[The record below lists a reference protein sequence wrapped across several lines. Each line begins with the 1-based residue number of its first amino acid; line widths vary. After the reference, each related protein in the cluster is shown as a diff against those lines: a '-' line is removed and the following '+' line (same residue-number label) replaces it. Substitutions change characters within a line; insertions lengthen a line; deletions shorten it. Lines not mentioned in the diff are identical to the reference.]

1 MGKAMGEVGKAMG
14 EVSKAKPGVSK
25 AKPAASKAKPAA
37 SKAKP
42 TASKA
47 KPTASK
53 AKPAVAKAKGGGQK
67 RKIVLQ
73 AAPRSGAS
81 LYKKILE
88 LDSNLLNSFEVIWD
102 PNKLPD
108 VGEHLLQDPE
118 TLFVFVTRHPIPTI
132 SSISDGW
139 RDQKNI
145 SNTELPGWWGE
156 KWSYALTSNWQELI
170 GKPLVT
176 IATAQ
181 YQEYLDDLIHE
192 FENVNKKSGRAALS
206 CFEDLL
212 SDPNLEIERICK
224 ILDIDFQGEIP
235 NPLPKPVNSKTPP
248 GSEKVRKNI
257 SEIGSQ
263 GKMILEIQKLE
274 RDFRIGQGLKP
285 AEFKLSSKP
294 LKKEESKPSLGTPFQ
309 SSHSLSLA
317 KILRAAKAS
326 LVITTYKSGQLILVR
341 AERDEPKLTTSFKRF
356 NRPMGVAARGSRLS
370 VGTSDSI
377 INFSHQPG
385 LKSQI
390 DPTNKPDR
398 IYALRS
404 MTRSGDIS
412 IHEMDFDSD
421 GELWFV
427 NTKFSCL
434 SKQQLNFSFNC
445 EWKPEWITELAAEDR
460 CHLNGLAMVDGQPR
474 YVTTLSQT
482 NTPNGWR
489 EHKGSSGT
497 LIDIKTNRVVASN
510 LSMPHSPRWYQNKLW
525 LLESGKGS
533 LVTVDIETGSVETV
547 IELQGFTRGLA
558 FLGPYAFVGLSQ
570 VRETIFKELPL
581 TTSEKERNCGVWA
594 IDLRTREIAGF
605 IKFEG
610 AVQEL
615 FDVQILPNTTWPM
628 FLDGQKETANSFVL
642 DSETLRLVKQ
652 SPPTGA

>member
-1 MGKAMGEVGKAMG
+1 MGKAKPAAT
-14 EVSKAKPGVSK
+14 KAKPLASK

-42 TASKA
+42 A
-47 KPTASK
+47 ASK
-53 AKPAVAKAKGGGQK
+53 AKPAATKAKPAGRK

-88 LDSNLLNSFEVIWD
+88 LDSKLLNSFEIIWD

-108 VGEHLLQDPE
+108 VSEYLLQDPE
-118 TLFVFVTRHPIPTI
+118 TLFIFITRHPIPTI

-145 SNTELPGWWGE
+145 SNTDLPGWWGE
-156 KWSYALTSNWQELI
+156 KWSYALTTNWQELI

-181 YQEYLDDLIHE
+181 YQEYLDDLVYE
-192 FENVNKKSGRAALS
+192 FNKAHQKVGRAALS

-212 SDPNLEIERICK
+212 SDPNLEMKRICK
-224 ILDIDFQGEIP
+224 ILGIDFRGEIP
-235 NPLPKPVNSKTPP
+235 IPLPKPANSSTPP

-257 SEIGSQ
+257 SEIAAQ
-263 GKMILEIQKLE
+263 GKMIQEIQKLE
-274 RDFRIGQGLKP
+274 RDFRAGQGLKP

-294 LKKEESKPSLGTPFQ
+294 LKKEKTQPSSGTPFQ
-309 SSHSLSLA
+309 SSHSLSMA
-317 KILRAAKAS
+317 KILRSAKAS

-341 AERDEPKLTTSFKRF
+341 AEKDEPKLTTSFKRF

-377 INFSHQPG
+377 VNYSHQPG
-385 LKSQI
+385 LKSHI
-390 DPTNKPDR
+390 DPTNNPDR

-404 MTRSGDIS
+404 MTHSGDIS
-412 IHEMDFDSD
+412 IHEMDFDAD
-421 GELWFV
+421 GELWFI

-533 LVTVDIETGSVETV
+533 LATVDIESGSVETV

-581 TTSEKERNCGVWA
+581 TASEKERNCGVWA
-594 IDLRTREIAGF
+594 IDLRTREVAGF

-628 FLDGQKETANSFVL
+628 FLDGPKETANSFVL
-642 DSETLRLVKQ
+642 DSKTLRMVKQ
-652 SPPTGA
+652 GPPSSA

>member
-1 MGKAMGEVGKAMG
+1 MLTVVVHHDLIAPFYVLAQIPNFGYCRNMGKAIG
-14 EVSKAKPGVSK
+14 EVSKAKSSVTK
-25 AKPAASKAKPAA
+25 AKSSVTKAK
-37 SKAKP
+37 SE
-42 TASKA
+42 SR
-47 KPTASK
+47 
-53 AKPAVAKAKGGGQK
+53 K

-88 LDSNLLNSFEVIWD
+88 LDSDLLNSFEVIWD

-108 VGEHLLQDPE
+108 VKEHLMQDPE
-118 TLFVFVTRHPIPTI
+118 TLFVFVTRHPVPTI
-132 SSISDGW
+132 SSMSDGW

-145 SNTELPGWWGE
+145 SNADLVGWWGE
-156 KWSYALTSNWQELI
+156 KWSYALTDNWQELI

-176 IATAQ
+176 IATVQ
-181 YQEYLDDLIHE
+181 YQEYLNVLIQE
-192 FENVNKKSGRAALS
+192 FKNANQKGGRAALS

-212 SDPNLEIERICK
+212 SSPNDEIERICK
-224 ILDIDFQGEIP
+224 ILGIEYHGEIP
-235 NPLPKPVNSKTPP
+235 TPLPKPGNSVTPP

-257 SEIGSQ
+257 SEIAAQ
-263 GKMILEIQKLE
+263 GKMIQGIQKLE
-274 RDFRIGQGLKP
+274 RDFRTGQGLKP

-294 LKKEESKPSLGTPFQ
+294 LKKEEAKPSSGTPFQ
-309 SSHSLSLA
+309 SSHSLSMA
-317 KILRAAKAS
+317 KILRSAKAS

-341 AERDEPKLTTSFKRF
+341 AESDEPKLTTTFKRF
-356 NRPMGVAARGSRLS
+356 HRPMGVAARGSRLS

-377 INFSHQPG
+377 VNYSHQPG
-385 LKSQI
+385 LKSQV

-404 MTRSGDIS
+404 MTHSGDIS
-412 IHEMDFDSD
+412 IHEMDFDAD

-434 SKQQLNFSFNC
+434 SKQQLNYSFNC

-533 LVTVDIETGSVETV
+533 LVTVDIESGVVETI

-581 TTSEKERNCGVWA
+581 TASEKERNCGVWA
-594 IDLRTREIAGF
+594 IDLRTKEIAGF

-610 AVQEL
+610 VVQEL

-642 DSETLRLVKQ
+642 DNETLRLVKQ
-652 SPPTGA
+652 SPPLGA

>member
-1 MGKAMGEVGKAMG
+1 MGKAMDKVGKAMG
-14 EVSKAKPGVSK
+14 EVSKAKTPVTK
-25 AKPAASKAKPAA
+25 AKTPVTKAKTPVT
-37 SKAKP
+37 KAKTP
-42 TASKA
+42 VTKA
-47 KPTASK
+47 KTPVT
-53 AKPAVAKAKGGGQK
+53 KAKGEGRK

-81 LYKKILE
+81 LYKQILE
-88 LDSNLLNSFEVIWD
+88 LDSDLLNSFEVIWD
-102 PNKLPD
+102 PNTLPD
-108 VGEHLLQDPE
+108 VSEHLLQDPE

-139 RDQKNI
+139 RNQKNI
-145 SNTELPGWWGE
+145 SDPNLPGWWGE
-156 KWSYALTSNWQELI
+156 KWSYALTDNWQELI

-192 FENVNKKSGRAALS
+192 FKTANQKVGRAVLS

-224 ILDIDFQGEIP
+224 KLDIDFRGEIP
-235 NPLPKPVNSKTPP
+235 TPLPKPANSSTRP

-257 SEIGSQ
+257 SEIGAQ
-263 GKMILEIQKLE
+263 GKMILTIQKLE
-274 RDFRIGQGLKP
+274 RDFRTGQGLKP

-317 KILRAAKAS
+317 KILRSAKAS

-377 INFSHQPG
+377 INYSHQPG

-404 MTRSGDIS
+404 MTHSGDIS
-412 IHEMDFDSD
+412 IHEMDFDAD

-434 SKQQLNFSFNC
+434 SKQELNFSFNC

-460 CHLNGLAMVDGQPR
+460 CHLNGLAMVDGHPR

-533 LVTVDIETGSVETV
+533 LVTVDIESGSVETV
-547 IELQGFTRGLA
+547 IKLQGFTRGLA

-594 IDLRTREIAGF
+594 IDLRTNEIAGF

-615 FDVQILPNTTWPM
+615 FDVQVLPNTTWPM

-642 DSETLRLVKQ
+642 DSKTLKMVKQ
-652 SPPTGA
+652 SPSPGA

>member
-1 MGKAMGEVGKAMG
+1 MGKAKGEVGKAMG
-14 EVSKAKPGVSK
+14 EVDKAKTPATK
-25 AKPAASKAKPAA
+25 AKTPATKAKTPAT
-37 SKAKP
+37 KAKTP
-42 TASKA
+42 ATKA
-47 KPTASK
+47 KT
-53 AKPAVAKAKGGGQK
+53 PATKAKGGGQK

-108 VGEHLLQDPE
+108 VGEHLLQDPG

-156 KWSYALTSNWQELI
+156 KWSYALTGNWQELI

-192 FENVNKKSGRAALS
+192 FENANKKSGRAALS

-224 ILDIDFQGEIP
+224 LLDIDFQGEIP
-235 NPLPKPVNSKTPP
+235 TPLPKPANSKTPP
-248 GSEKVRKNI
+248 GSEKVRRNI
-257 SEIGSQ
+257 SEIGAQ
-263 GKMILEIQKLE
+263 GKMIQEIQKLE

-294 LKKEESKPSLGTPFQ
+294 LKKEEAKPSSGTPFQ
-309 SSHSLSLA
+309 SSHSLSMA
-317 KILRAAKAS
+317 KILRTAKAS

-341 AERDEPKLTTSFKRF
+341 AEKDEPKLTTSFKRF

-370 VGTSDSI
+370 VGTGDSI
-377 INFSHQPG
+377 INYSHQPG

-390 DPTNKPDR
+390 DPTDKPDR
-398 IYALRS
+398 IYSLRS
-404 MTRSGDIS
+404 MTHSGDIA
-412 IHEMDFDSD
+412 IHEMDFDVNGD
-421 GELWFV
+421 LWFV

-533 LVTVDIETGSVETV
+533 LVTVDIETGSVETI

-581 TTSEKERNCGVWA
+581 TASEKERNCGVWA
-594 IDLRTREIAGF
+594 IDLRTREVAGF

-610 AVQEL
+610 VVQEL
-615 FDVQILPNTTWPM
+615 FDVQVLPNTTWPM

-642 DSETLRLVKQ
+642 DNETLRLVKQ
-652 SPPTGA
+652 APPSGV